1 MGWCDVKVGLFKG
14 LILGLLLFFVYIND
28 IVFDIRFII
37 KLFVDDIILYIIV
50 DNLVIVSKILNSDFD
65 KIYKW
70 FN

>member
-1 MGWCDVKVGLFKG
+1 M
-14 LILGLLLFFVYIND
+14 
-28 IVFDIRFII
+28 FDIRFII